1 MKYPSLFKDMG
12 FLTCHCLNLIMLSGL
27 GKNRSGVSHFQLS
40 QHVYQKI
47 ILSIHN
53 FTNLSCN
60 ASSGT
65 KRKTLTLLKHPYS
78 MSLWEESNSKWG
90 FLQNSIGKQ
99 VSLVHSFQSAVAE
112 GKRYVLK
119 RSTGGQ
125 LLWLNEM
132 TIFFPGNYEHDCW
145 VYELLSFVVNSCK
158 NQLIRAKISFQCLFM
173 IGEQHYHI

>member
-1 MKYPSLFKDMG
+1 
-12 FLTCHCLNLIMLSGL
+12 MLSGL
-27 GKNRSGVSHFQLS
+27 GQNRSPASHFQLS
-40 QHVYQKI
+40 QHMYRKI
-47 ILSIHN
+47 ILNIHN

-60 ASSGT
+60 ASSST

-78 MSLWEESNSKWG
+78 MSLWEESNFKWG

-119 RSTGGQ
+119 RKRSTGGQ

-132 TIFFPGNYEHDCW
+132 TTFFPGNYEHDCW
-145 VYELLSFVVNSCK
+145 VYELLSFDVISCK
-158 NQLIRAKISFQCLFM
+158 NQLIRAKISFQCLLM
-173 IGEQHYHI
+173 IGEQYYHM

>member
-1 MKYPSLFKDMG
+1 
-12 FLTCHCLNLIMLSGL
+12 MLSGS
-27 GKNRSGVSHFQLS
+27 GKNRSAAS
-40 QHVYQKI
+40 QHMYRKI

-90 FLQNSIGKQ
+90 FLQNNIGKQ
-99 VSLVHSFQSAVAE
+99 VSPVHSFQSAVAE

-132 TIFFPGNYEHDCW
+132 IFFFPGNYEHDCW
-145 VYELLSFVVNSCK
+145 VYELISFDVISCK
-158 NQLIRAKISFQCLFM
+158 NQLIRSKISFQCLLM
-173 IGEQHYHI
+173 IGEQSYHMKTLEKYIHLYAWTYCFVEP

>member
-1 MKYPSLFKDMG
+1 
-12 FLTCHCLNLIMLSGL
+12 MLSGS
-27 GKNRSGVSHFQLS
+27 GKNRSAASHFQFS
-40 QHVYQKI
+40 EHVYRKI
-47 ILSIHN
+47 VLSIHN

-65 KRKTLTLLKHPYS
+65 KRKTDTPETSIFDELVRR
-78 MSLWEESNSKWG
+78 EQFQVG
-90 FLQNSIGKQ
+90 FLQNNIGKQ

-132 TIFFPGNYEHDCW
+132 IIFFPGNYEHDCW
-145 VYELLSFVVNSCK
+145 VYELLSFDVISCK
-158 NQLIRAKISFQCLFM
+158 NQLIRSKISFHCLLM
-173 IGEQHYHI
+173 IGEQYYHMKTLEKYIHLYA

>member
-1 MKYPSLFKDMG
+1 
-12 FLTCHCLNLIMLSGL
+12 MLSGL
-27 GKNRSGVSHFQLS
+27 GKNRSGASHFQLS
-40 QHVYQKI
+40 QHVYRKI

-65 KRKTLTLLKHPYS
+65 KRKTLTLLKHPHS
-78 MSLWEESNSKWG
+78 VSLREESNSKWG
-90 FLQNSIGKQ
+90 FPQNSIGKQ

-119 RSTGGQ
+119 RKRSSGGQ

-145 VYELLSFVVNSCK
+145 VYELLSFDVISCK
-158 NQLIRAKISFQCLFM
+158 NQFPMFTCDRWTVLSYVNIGKIHMYICMFTYCFVEL
-173 IGEQHYHI
+173 